1 MKHELFYETQAAFN
15 AAQGNSGNVTSITPG
30 VAYVLETNGVVGYN
44 KRWDTLMIEYQ
55 VDDVSSPTKIYNSA
69 SVKNN
74 LKEIIVDK
82 THIPA
87 SAVTDT
93 YQFSSPGLHRI
104 RFRYSSITII
114 PDSAFANCVNITRVL
129 KIPKT
134 VIEIDGFAFGGC
146 SNLVE
151 FSYTT
156 PTFYRANVFA
166 ECRNIKSI
174 SVVFDGGMYSY
185 GVFNRSG
192 GPGTTSTLS
201 VKGVWGFAQG
211 QGGTGDPYM
220 YHKHIFIDGDITKL
234 VGGYAKETTTLKITG
249 NCSASNDVY
258 GIIGP
263 SLPEFIEILGNI
275 TSTGK
280 LFRGGILHLGY
291 GEKISA
297 NPATIGIGA
306 VSKVYVGDGSSQ
318 EHDQQILDAY
328 LADENWTPYTSKLDL
343 WYNYNGQYKE

>member
-44 KRWDTLMIEYQ
+44 KRWDTLLIEYQ
-55 VDDVSSPTKIYNSA
+55 VDDISSPTKIYNSA
-69 SVKNN
+69 SVKSN

-104 RFRYSSITII
+104 RFRYSSLTVIPYVAFKGCGTLSSVKLPKTVTIVEEQ
-114 PDSAFANCVNITRVL
+114 AFANCSSLTGFTHNTLCTYRSGFLEESRKVKDVSV
-129 KIPKT
+129 
-134 VIEIDGFAFGGC
+134 VIQG
-146 SNLVE
+146 SMLNLVRG
-151 FSYTT
+151 TGN
-156 PTFYRANVFA
+156 PN
-166 ECRNIKSI
+166 N
-174 SVVFDGGMYSY
+174 
-185 GVFNRSG
+185 
-192 GPGTTSTLS
+192 PGTLF
-201 VKGVWGFAQG
+201 VKGNWTNTSG
-211 QGGTGDPYM
+211 QGGYGYTNF
-220 YHKHIFIDGDITKL
+220 KTIIIDGNMTAIIGVYIRDVQII
-234 VGGYAKETTTLKITG
+234 KITG
-249 NCSASNDVY
+249 NCSAGANTYSIVAPAS
-258 GIIGP
+258 P
-263 SLPEFIEILGNI
+263 SFFEILGDI
-275 TSTGK
+275 TSTEK
-280 LFRGGILHLGY
+280 VFRSGIVHLGY
-291 GEKISA
+291 EGKISA

-328 LADENWTPYTSKLDL
+328 LADENWTSYTSKLDL